1 MTTMSHRHCSLAL
14 AASALAAVALATT
27 ACGSSDD
34 GAATAA
40 SGAPAGDA
48 SGAVKGGGGTLRV
61 ALIGT
66 TGPVA
71 AAKNDGSLAKDLA
84 KVGAKVQFTG
94 QFPAFAPAAE
104 AINAGALDAAQGSIS
119 SGVGALAQKPSF
131 KIYAAQ
137 LDNASSEGILVK
149 DPNIKSV
156 ADLVGKKVAVNPK
169 GTGEYLLLKALEK
182 DGVDP
187 AKVERVYL
195 GAADGATAFSSG
207 KVDAWAAWGDFV
219 ATAKAKGA
227 RLVATG
233 EQVGSENDTTYAIA
247 TKFLEEHPA
256 TVKAFYE
263 NLRRHSVAEHDD
275 PEAAVAKENQGAIK
289 LDDAAAKILA
299 ENYRTQ
305 NPIAPIDDTFRARFG
320 RVADFFAKQGV
331 IAADLDP
338 ASFTVDPTT
347 LGGAA

>member
-1 MTTMSHRHCSLAL
+1 MIIINPRLAATAGLLAATAAL
-14 AASALAAVALATT
+14 AT
-27 ACGSSDD
+27 ACGSTGDS
-34 GAATAA
+34 AATAA
-40 SGAPAGDA
+40 SAPAGA
-48 SGAVKGGGGTLRV
+48 KGGGGTLRI

-119 SGVGALAQKPSF
+119 SAIGALAQRPSF
-131 KIYAAQ
+131 KVFAAQ
-137 LDNASSEGILVK
+137 LDNASSEGILIK
-149 DPNIKSV
+149 DPNIKTV

-182 DGVDP
+182 NGVDP
-187 AKVERVYL
+187 SKVKRVYL

-219 ATAKAKGA
+219 ATAKGKGA
-227 RLVATG
+227 RLVADG
-233 EQVGSENDTTYAIA
+233 AQVGSENDTTYSISSS
-247 TKFLEEHPA
+247 FLKAHPA
-256 TVKAFYE
+256 TVKAFYD
-263 NLRRHSVAEHDD
+263 NIRAHSLAEHSD
-275 PEAAVAKENQGAIK
+275 PQAAVAKENTGVIK
-289 LDDAAAKILA
+289 LDDKAAAILA

-305 NPIAPIDDTFRARFG
+305 QPIAPIDANFRKRFG
-320 RVADFFAKQGV
+320 DVAGFFAQQGV
-331 IAADLDP
+331 IPSGLDP
-338 ASFTVDPTT
+338 ATFTVDPET
-347 LGGAA
+347 LK

>member
-1 MTTMSHRHCSLAL
+1 MTFSRHRTRTLAL
-14 AASALAAVALATT
+14 TASVLAAAALTTT
-27 ACGSSDD
+27 ACGSGDD

-40 SGAPAGDA
+40 SSA
-48 SGAVKGGGGTLRV
+48 SGAGAVAGGGGTVRI

-66 TGPVA
+66 TGPTA

-119 SGVGALAQKPSF
+119 SAVGALAQKPSF

-137 LDNASSEGILVK
+137 LDNAKSEGILVK

-182 DGVDP
+182 NGVDP

-227 RLVATG
+227 RLLADG
-233 EQVGSENDTTYAIA
+233 DQVGSENDTIWVISDT
-247 TKFLEEHPA
+247 FLKAHPA
-256 TVKAFYE
+256 TVKALYE
-263 NLRRHSVAEHDD
+263 NQVRHSQEEHAD
-275 PEAAVAKENQGAIK
+275 PEGAVAQENTGAIK
-289 LDDAAAKILA
+289 LDDKAAAILA
-299 ENYRTQ
+299 DNYRDQ
-305 NPIAPIDDTFRARFG
+305 DPVAKIDATFQRRFG
-320 RVADFFAKQGV
+320 DVSAFFAAQKV
-331 IAADLDP
+331 IPTKLDP
-338 ASFTVDPTT
+338 ATFTVDATT
-347 LGGAA
+347 LGG

>member
-1 MTTMSHRHCSLAL
+1 MSLSNRPTRAL
-14 AASALAAVALATT
+14 AVAGLLAATAFAT

-40 SGAPAGDA
+40 SPPANA
-48 SGAVKGGGGTLRV
+48 GAVKGGGGTLRI

-119 SGVGALAQKPSF
+119 SAIGALAQKPTF
-131 KIYAAQ
+131 KVFAAQ

-156 ADLVGKKVAVNPK
+156 ADLAGRKVAVNPK

-182 DGVDP
+182 NHVDP
-187 AKVERVYL
+187 AKVKRVYL

-207 KVDAWAAWGDFV
+207 KVDAWAAWADFV

-227 RLVATG
+227 RLVADG
-233 EQVGSENDTTYAIA
+233 AQVGSENDTTYSIA
-247 TKFLEEHPA
+247 TKFLDEHPA
-256 TVKAFYE
+256 TVKAFFD
-263 NLRRHSVAEHDD
+263 NIRQHSLAEHSD
-275 PEAAVAKENQGAIK
+275 PEGAVAKENQGAIR
-289 LDDAAAKILA
+289 LDDKAAAILA
-299 ENYRTQ
+299 QNYKTQ
-305 NPIAPIDDTFRARFG
+305 QPIAPIDATFQERFG
-320 RVADFFAKQGV
+320 HVADFFAQQGV
-331 IAADLDP
+331 IKAGLDP
-338 ASFTVDPTT
+338 KTFTVDPET
-347 LGGAA
+347 LR

>member
-1 MTTMSHRHCSLAL
+1 MKNMNLPRARSPRSRACSPRPPRWRPRA
-14 AASALAAVALATT
+14 
-27 ACGSSDD
+27 
-34 GAATAA
+34 
-40 SGAPAGDA
+40 GAPATTRPPRRRRRP
-48 SGAVKGGGGTLRV
+48 SAVRGGGGTLRI

-119 SGVGALAQKPSF
+119 SAIGALAQKPSF
-131 KIYAAQ
+131 KVFAAQ

-149 DPNIKSV
+149 DPNIKTV

-182 DGVDP
+182 NGVDP
-187 AKVERVYL
+187 SKVKRVYL

-219 ATAKAKGA
+219 ATAKGKGA
-227 RLVATG
+227 RLVADG
-233 EQVGSENDTTYAIA
+233 AQVGSENDTTYSISNS
-247 TKFLEEHPA
+247 FLAAHPA
-256 TVKAFYE
+256 TVKAFYD
-263 NLRRHSVAEHDD
+263 NIRAHSLAEHSD
-275 PEAAVAKENQGAIK
+275 PQAAVAKENVGAIK
-289 LDDAAAKILA
+289 LDDKAAAILA

-305 NPIAPIDDTFRARFG
+305 QPIAPIDEKFRTRFG
-320 RVADFFAKQGV
+320 DVAQFFADQRV
-331 IAADLDP
+331 IPSGLDP
-338 ASFTVDPTT
+338 ATFTVDPET
-347 LGGAA
+347 LK

>member
-1 MTTMSHRHCSLAL
+1 MTFSLHRTRTLAL
-14 AASALAAVALATT
+14 TATVLAAAALTTT

-40 SGAPAGDA
+40 SS
-48 SGAVKGGGGTLRV
+48 SGGSGSSAVQGGGGTLRV

-66 TGPVA
+66 TGPTA

-84 KVGAKVQFTG
+84 KVGAKVEFTG

-119 SGVGALAQKPSF
+119 SAVGALAQKPSF

-137 LDNASSEGILVK
+137 LDNATSEGILVK
-149 DPNIKSV
+149 DPGIKSV
-156 ADLVGKKVAVNPK
+156 KDLVGKKVAVNPK

-182 DGVDP
+182 NGVDP
-187 AKVERVYL
+187 AKVKRVYL

-227 RLVATG
+227 RLLADG
-233 EQVGSENDTTYAIA
+233 AQVGSENDTIWVVSNA
-247 TKFLEEHPA
+247 FLKAHPA
-256 TVKAFYE
+256 TVKALYD
-263 NLRRHSVAEHDD
+263 NVIAHSRQEHDD
-275 PEAAVAKENQGAIK
+275 PEGAVAKENTGAIR
-289 LDDAAAKILA
+289 LDDKAAAILA
-299 ENYRTQ
+299 DNYRAQT
-305 NPIAPIDDTFRARFG
+305 PVAKIDATFQKRFG
-320 RVADFFAKQGV
+320 DVSAFFAGQGV
-331 IAADLDP
+331 IPSKLDP
-338 ASFTVDPTT
+338 AAFTVDATT
-347 LGGAA
+347 LGG

>member
-1 MTTMSHRHCSLAL
+1 MTLTPHRPRPLAL
-14 AASALAAVALATT
+14 VASALAAVALTT
-27 ACGSSDD
+27 SACGSGDD

-40 SGAPAGDA
+40 SGSPGA
-48 SGAVKGGGGTLRV
+48 GAVQGGGGTLRI

-137 LDNASSEGILVK
+137 LDNAASEGILVK
-149 DPNIKSV
+149 DPNIRSV
-156 ADLVGKKVAVNPK
+156 AELAGKKVAVNPK

-182 DGVDP
+182 AGVDP
-187 AKVERVYL
+187 SKVERVYL

-219 ATAKAKGA
+219 ATAKSKGA
-227 RLVATG
+227 RLLADG
-233 EQVGSENDTTYAIA
+233 EQVGSENDTTYSIA
-247 TKFLEEHPA
+247 TKFLEAHPA
-256 TVKAFYE
+256 TVKALYE
-263 NLRRHSVAEHDD
+263 NIRRHSIAEHDD
-275 PEAAVAKENQGAIK
+275 PEGAVAKENQGAIR
-289 LDDAAAKILA
+289 LDDKAAEILA

-320 RVADFFAKQGV
+320 RVAGFFAQQGV
-331 IAADLDP
+331 IKADLDP
-338 ASFTVDPTT
+338 AAFTVDPTT
-347 LGGAA
+347 LG

>member
-1 MTTMSHRHCSLAL
+1 MTLSLHRHRSLAL

-27 ACGSSDD
+27 ACGSGDD

-40 SGAPAGDA
+40 SSSSGAGG
-48 SGAVKGGGGTLRV
+48 GAVKGGGGTLRV

-137 LDNASSEGILVK
+137 LDNAASEGILVK
-149 DPNIKSV
+149 DPDIKSV
-156 ADLVGKKVAVNPK
+156 ADLQGKKVAVNPK

-182 DGVDP
+182 EGVDP
-187 AKVERVYL
+187 SKVERVYL

-219 ATAKAKGA
+219 ATAKSKGA
-227 RLVATG
+227 RLLADG
-233 EQVGSENDTTYAIA
+233 EQVGSENDTTYSIA
-247 TKFLEEHPA
+247 TTFLEEHPA

-263 NLRRHSVAEHDD
+263 NLRRHSIAEHDD
-275 PEAAVAKENQGAIK
+275 PEGAVAKENQGAIK

-305 NPIAPIDDTFRARFG
+305 NPIAPIDDTFRERFG
-320 RVADFFAKQGV
+320 HVADFFAKQGV
-331 IAADLDP
+331 IEANLDP

-347 LGGAA
+347 LG